1 MRVMAPSPTA
11 RARQH
16 RHPNRR
22 SVIEGE
28 AQRPITAGGIGA
40 PAGSSLHNPA
50 DCANNFRTMWV
61 DGVSAFALV
70 AADRARD
77 EGERSLMRRRAHERL
92 EEIGRDLGDWAA
104 LGELS
109 GERWEQA
116 RAIMREEI
124 AAACDWWRAQLA
136 EQGHAPDRVEVL
148 VREYRGAFMRG
159 LRGRMIGI

>member
-1 MRVMAPSPTA
+1 M
-11 RARQH
+11 Q
-16 RHPNRR
+16 
-22 SVIEGE
+22 
-28 AQRPITAGGIGA
+28 
-40 PAGSSLHNPA
+40 
-50 DCANNFRTMWV
+50 V

-116 RAIMREEI
+116 RAVMREEI

-136 EQGHAPDRVEVL
+136 EQGHAPDRVEVF
-148 VREYRGAFMRG
+148 GARVSRRIHARAARPHDRDLIERVDRRPTGTHSPCTLNRLQRLTFPA
-159 LRGRMIGI
+159 LCWVPIGRRPNLEPLT